1 MIKFGEEVKEK
12 LLQGINLVADTVSPT
27 LGPQARTAILQGNP
41 PIVINDGVTIAK
53 HVSHE
58 DPYVQMGVQLIQNLA
73 FKAQSK
79 AGDGT
84 TTACVLAQSLC
95 NALMSLDI
103 SNIHEFREEL
113 EATREGMLQELDEIS
128 TPVESGEKI
137 LEVATIAANNDP
149 VLGQLIADV
158 FSFVGKDG
166 VISVEEGHGL
176 TTEYELKQGLELEN
190 GYISHLFANQDSGEC
205 ILEKPLILTTN
216 KVILNFADLLPSLE
230 YASSQ
235 GRPLLLICADLQGS
249 ALSNVLANV
258 VQGRIQIGV
267 CRAPNHGDARL
278 DELKD
283 IISVVG
289 GKLFSNEAKDDMK
302 IIDASSFGSCER
314 SVLDQ
319 VNTTL
324 VGGTGRKE
332 EIQERVDSLTEL
344 YKSANNDWIRERL
357 TTRIARLKGGVA
369 VIRVGGGSSV
379 ELRETKERLD
389 DALNATKAALQ
400 EGVIVGGG
408 LGIIMAFSSLNSKRK
423 THPMFAD
430 IFLSPTEVLLTNAD
444 ASPKLWDD
452 IHAEEFIGF
461 NAKTR
466 TVENLWDAGIIDPVK
481 VTKSSLSAAFSIALM
496 FLTTEVAVLLEE

>member
-1 MIKFGEEVKEK
+1 MIKFGDEVKEK
-12 LLQGINLVADTVSPT
+12 LLQGINLVADTVRPT

-41 PIVINDGVTIAK
+41 PVVINDGVTIAK

-58 DPYVQMGVQLIQNLA
+58 DPYVQMGVQLVQNLA

-84 TTACVLAQSLC
+84 TTACVLAQALC
-95 NALMSLDI
+95 NYLKAIDI
-103 SNIHEFREEL
+103 SNVHEFREEL
-113 EATREGMLQELDEIS
+113 EKARDGMLQALDELS
-128 TPVESGEKI
+128 VPVEGGDKV

-149 VLGQLIADV
+149 VLGELIASV
-158 FSFVGKDG
+158 FHFVGKDG

-176 TTEYELKQGLELEN
+176 TTEYELRQGLELEN
-190 GYISHLFANQDSGEC
+190 GYISHLFANQDNGEC
-205 ILEKPLILTTN
+205 LLEKPLVLTTN
-216 KVILNFADLLPSLE
+216 KAILNFADLLPSLE

-235 GRPLLLICADLQGS
+235 SRPLLIICADLQGS

-258 VQGRIQIGV
+258 VQGRIQVGV

-283 IISVVG
+283 IVSVVG

-302 IIDASSFGSCER
+302 IIDASSFGSCEKV
-314 SVLDQ
+314 VLNQ
-319 VNTTL
+319 VNTTII
-324 VGGTGRKE
+324 GGIGRE
-332 EIQERVDSLTEL
+332 DEIHERVESLTEL
-344 YKSANNDWIRERL
+344 YKSANNDWVRERL

-408 LGIIMAFSSLNSKRK
+408 LGIIQAFSHLNSKEK
-423 THPMFAD
+423 LHPMFSD
-430 IFLSPTEVLLTNAD
+430 VFLTPTEVLLGNAD
-444 ASPKLWDD
+444 ADSKLWDD
-452 IHAEEFIGF
+452 IHAEEMIGF

-466 TVENLWDAGIIDPVK
+466 TVENLWDAGVIDPVK